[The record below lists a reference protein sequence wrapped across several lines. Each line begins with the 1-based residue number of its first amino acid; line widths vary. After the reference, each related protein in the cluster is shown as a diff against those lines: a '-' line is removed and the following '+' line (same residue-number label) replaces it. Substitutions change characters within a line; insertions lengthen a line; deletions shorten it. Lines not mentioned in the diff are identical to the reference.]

1 MAHGRRTGILSI
13 AAAAL
18 ALAVLGLG
26 GAAPAAAASA
36 SAAAPPTDISA
47 QQEKPLPQQQRPRR
61 PTRITVVPLSQYYRK
76 CDFWLAV
83 EHRPSGDVITP
94 QQRCVWALR

>member
-1 MAHGRRTGILSI
+1 MRIGILLI

-18 ALAVLGLG
+18 GLAALAG
-26 GAAPAAAASA
+26 GATSARAASA
-36 SAAAPPTDISA
+36 PAAAPPTDVSS
-47 QQEKPLPQQQRPRR
+47 QQREPRR
-61 PTRITVVPLSQYYRK
+61 RIPRITVVPLSRYYRK

-94 QQRCVWALR
+94 QQHCVWALR

>member
-1 MAHGRRTGILSI
+1 MAHGRRNGIRII

-18 ALAVLGLG
+18 GLAWLALC
-26 GAAPAAAASA
+26 GAAPAAAA
-36 SAAAPPTDISA
+36 PPTDVSS
-47 QQEKPLPQQQRPRR
+47 QQQQPRR
-61 PTRITVVPLSQYYRK
+61 STRVTVVPLSRYYRK

-94 QQRCVWALR
+94 QQHCVWALR

>member
-1 MAHGRRTGILSI
+1 MAHGMRNGIRI
-13 AAAAL
+13 FAAAAL
-18 ALAVLGLG
+18 GLAALAPG

-36 SAAAPPTDISA
+36 SAAAPPTDVSS
-47 QQEKPLPQQQRPRR
+47 QQQRPRR
-61 PTRITVVPLSQYYRK
+61 PTRITVVPLSHYYRK

>member
-1 MAHGRRTGILSI
+1 MAHGMRDGIRII

-18 ALAVLGLG
+18 GLAALVTLPGS
-26 GAAPAAAASA
+26 AALAASA
-36 SAAAPPTDISA
+36 SAAAPPTDVSA
-47 QQEKPLPQQQRPRR
+47 QQQQPRR
-61 PTRITVVPLSQYYRK
+61 STRITVVPLSRYYRK

-94 QQRCVWALR
+94 QQHCWWALR